1 MDWFYRES
9 KEGQIYCKSC
19 WFLFILDDGKMRKE
33 NQRKLKSEMSE
44 RNTQSG
50 IRTTK
55 EVDSNKTENSKR
67 EENISK
73 IVKRMETLDGDEI
86 ELDSNEDELDN
97 EALDGALYFADDE
110 QTNSNLKT
118 VNEPQ
123 NKKGD
128 MEEIRE
134 GEIIDED
141 VFQPSIV
148 NITTSNKE
156 EDVEK
161 AGEGEIADED
171 VFEPSVVNNTF
182 NNENETDK
190 NVEES
195 LDLNKSDVDI
205 DDIYDTDIEKAVTD
219 AINELS
225 KEKMTAP
232 EKTELS
238 DEIENVSISKEKI

>member
-1 MDWFYRES
+1 
-9 KEGQIYCKSC
+9 
-19 WFLFILDDGKMRKE
+19 MRKE

-73 IVKRMETLDGDEI
+73 IVKRMETLDRDEI

-232 EKTELS
+232 EKSELS

>member
-1 MDWFYRES
+1 
-9 KEGQIYCKSC
+9 
-19 WFLFILDDGKMRKE
+19 MRKE

-55 EVDSNKTENSKR
+55 EVDSSKTENSKR

-161 AGEGEIADED
+161 AGEREIADED

>member
-1 MDWFYRES
+1 
-9 KEGQIYCKSC
+9 
-19 WFLFILDDGKMRKE
+19 MRKE

-55 EVDSNKTENSKR
+55 EVDSSKTENSKR

-73 IVKRMETLDGDEI
+73 IVKRKETLDGDEI

-118 VNEPQ
+118 VNKPQ

-161 AGEGEIADED
+161 AGEGKIADED

>member
-1 MDWFYRES
+1 
-9 KEGQIYCKSC
+9 
-19 WFLFILDDGKMRKE
+19 MRKE

-55 EVDSNKTENSKR
+55 EVDSSKTENSKR

-118 VNEPQ
+118 VSEPQ

-225 KEKMTAP
+225 KEKMSAP

>member
-1 MDWFYRES
+1 
-9 KEGQIYCKSC
+9 
-19 WFLFILDDGKMRKE
+19 
-33 NQRKLKSEMSE
+33 MSE
-44 RNTQSG
+44 RYTQSG

-55 EVDSNKTENSKR
+55 DFDSSKTENFKR

-73 IVKRMETLDGDEI
+73 IVKRKETLDGDEI

-97 EALDGALYFADDE
+97 EALDGDLYFADDE

-148 NITTSNKE
+148 NITTPNKE

-182 NNENETDK
+182 NNEKETDK

-205 DDIYDTDIEKAVTD
+205 DDIYDSDIEKAVTD

-232 EKTELS
+232 EKSELS
-238 DEIENVSISKEKI
+238 DEIENVSISKGKI

>member
-1 MDWFYRES
+1 
-9 KEGQIYCKSC
+9 
-19 WFLFILDDGKMRKE
+19 MRKE

-55 EVDSNKTENSKR
+55 EVDSSKTENSKR

-73 IVKRMETLDGDEI
+73 IVKRKETLDGDEI

-161 AGEGEIADED
+161 AREGEIADED

>member
-1 MDWFYRES
+1 
-9 KEGQIYCKSC
+9 
-19 WFLFILDDGKMRKE
+19 MRKE

-55 EVDSNKTENSKR
+55 EVDSSKTENSKR

-73 IVKRMETLDGDEI
+73 IVKRMETLEGDEI

>member
-1 MDWFYRES
+1 
-9 KEGQIYCKSC
+9 
-19 WFLFILDDGKMRKE
+19 MRKE

-55 EVDSNKTENSKR
+55 EVDSSKTENSKR

-225 KEKMTAP
+225 KEKMSAP

>member
-1 MDWFYRES
+1 
-9 KEGQIYCKSC
+9 
-19 WFLFILDDGKMRKE
+19 MRKE

-55 EVDSNKTENSKR
+55 EVDSSKTENSKR

-73 IVKRMETLDGDEI
+73 IVKRKETLDGDEI

-225 KEKMTAP
+225 KEKMSAP
-232 EKTELS
+232 EKSELS

>member
-1 MDWFYRES
+1 
-9 KEGQIYCKSC
+9 
-19 WFLFILDDGKMRKE
+19 MRKE

-55 EVDSNKTENSKR
+55 EVDSSKTENSKR

-225 KEKMTAP
+225 KEKMSAP
-232 EKTELS
+232 EKSELS

>member
-1 MDWFYRES
+1 
-9 KEGQIYCKSC
+9 
-19 WFLFILDDGKMRKE
+19 MRKE

-55 EVDSNKTENSKR
+55 EVDSSKTENSKR

-161 AGEGEIADED
+161 AGEREIADED

-182 NNENETDK
+182 NNGNETDK

-225 KEKMTAP
+225 KEKMSAP
-232 EKTELS
+232 EKSELS

>member
-1 MDWFYRES
+1 
-9 KEGQIYCKSC
+9 
-19 WFLFILDDGKMRKE
+19 MRKE

-232 EKTELS
+232 EKSELS

>member
-1 MDWFYRES
+1 
-9 KEGQIYCKSC
+9 
-19 WFLFILDDGKMRKE
+19 MRKE

-55 EVDSNKTENSKR
+55 EVDSSKTENSKR

-161 AGEGEIADED
+161 AGEREIADED

-225 KEKMTAP
+225 KEKMSAP

>member
-1 MDWFYRES
+1 
-9 KEGQIYCKSC
+9 
-19 WFLFILDDGKMRKE
+19 MRKE

-55 EVDSNKTENSKR
+55 EVDSSKTENSKR

-232 EKTELS
+232 EKSELS

>member
-1 MDWFYRES
+1 
-9 KEGQIYCKSC
+9 
-19 WFLFILDDGKMRKE
+19 MRKE

-73 IVKRMETLDGDEI
+73 IVKRMETLEGDEI

>member
-1 MDWFYRES
+1 
-9 KEGQIYCKSC
+9 
-19 WFLFILDDGKMRKE
+19 MRKE

-55 EVDSNKTENSKR
+55 EVDSSKTENSKR

-161 AGEGEIADED
+161 AGEREIADED

-225 KEKMTAP
+225 KEKMSAP
-232 EKTELS
+232 EKSELS

>member
-1 MDWFYRES
+1 
-9 KEGQIYCKSC
+9 
-19 WFLFILDDGKMRKE
+19 MRKE

-55 EVDSNKTENSKR
+55 EIDSSKTENSKR

>member
-1 MDWFYRES
+1 
-9 KEGQIYCKSC
+9 
-19 WFLFILDDGKMRKE
+19 MRKE

-55 EVDSNKTENSKR
+55 EVDSSKTENSKR

-219 AINELS
+219 AIN
-225 KEKMTAP
+225 
-232 EKTELS
+232 
-238 DEIENVSISKEKI
+238 

>member
-1 MDWFYRES
+1 
-9 KEGQIYCKSC
+9 
-19 WFLFILDDGKMRKE
+19 MRKE

-55 EVDSNKTENSKR
+55 EVDSSKTENSKR

-73 IVKRMETLDGDEI
+73 IVKRKETLDGDEI

-97 EALDGALYFADDE
+97 EALDGASYFADDE

-161 AGEGEIADED
+161 AREGEIADEV

>member
-1 MDWFYRES
+1 
-9 KEGQIYCKSC
+9 
-19 WFLFILDDGKMRKE
+19 MRKE

-55 EVDSNKTENSKR
+55 EVDSSKTENSKR

-161 AGEGEIADED
+161 AREGEIADED

-225 KEKMTAP
+225 KEKMSAP
-232 EKTELS
+232 EKSELS

>member
-1 MDWFYRES
+1 
-9 KEGQIYCKSC
+9 
-19 WFLFILDDGKMRKE
+19 MRKE

-225 KEKMTAP
+225 KEKMSAP

>member
-1 MDWFYRES
+1 
-9 KEGQIYCKSC
+9 
-19 WFLFILDDGKMRKE
+19 MRKE

-55 EVDSNKTENSKR
+55 EVDSSKTENSKR

>member
-1 MDWFYRES
+1 
-9 KEGQIYCKSC
+9 
-19 WFLFILDDGKMRKE
+19 MRKE

-55 EVDSNKTENSKR
+55 EVDSSKTENSKR

-73 IVKRMETLDGDEI
+73 IVKRKETLDGDEI

-232 EKTELS
+232 EKSELS
-238 DEIENVSISKEKI
+238 DDIENVSISKEKI

>member
-1 MDWFYRES
+1 
-9 KEGQIYCKSC
+9 
-19 WFLFILDDGKMRKE
+19 MRKE

-55 EVDSNKTENSKR
+55 EVDSSKTENSKR

-161 AGEGEIADED
+161 AGEREIADED

-182 NNENETDK
+182 NNGNETDK

-225 KEKMTAP
+225 KEKMSAP

>member
-1 MDWFYRES
+1 
-9 KEGQIYCKSC
+9 
-19 WFLFILDDGKMRKE
+19 MRKE

>member
-1 MDWFYRES
+1 
-9 KEGQIYCKSC
+9 
-19 WFLFILDDGKMRKE
+19 MRKE

-55 EVDSNKTENSKR
+55 EVDSSKTENSKR

-73 IVKRMETLDGDEI
+73 IVKRKETLDGDEI

-118 VNEPQ
+118 VNKPQ

>member
-1 MDWFYRES
+1 
-9 KEGQIYCKSC
+9 
-19 WFLFILDDGKMRKE
+19 MRKE

-128 MEEIRE
+128 MKEIRE

-225 KEKMTAP
+225 KEKMSAP
-232 EKTELS
+232 EKSELS

>member
-1 MDWFYRES
+1 
-9 KEGQIYCKSC
+9 
-19 WFLFILDDGKMRKE
+19 MRKE

-55 EVDSNKTENSKR
+55 EVDSSKTENSKR

-161 AGEGEIADED
+161 AGEREIADED

-232 EKTELS
+232 EKSELS
-238 DEIENVSISKEKI
+238 DDIENVSISKEKI

>member
-1 MDWFYRES
+1 
-9 KEGQIYCKSC
+9 
-19 WFLFILDDGKMRKE
+19 MRKE
-33 NQRKLKSEMSE
+33 NQKKLKSEMSE

-55 EVDSNKTENSKR
+55 EVDSSKTENSKR

-225 KEKMTAP
+225 KEKMSAP